1 MIWFLLHSCG
11 RLSVF
16 PCSANWPECVC
27 FVNYPTVR
35 LLRIRLLKKYITI
48 DNAWYFSS
56 EKRAHYYLIFVQLPC
71 EKENLLCLH
80 DSMFPR
86 LDLFLN
92 YFYLIQYNVKCY
104 KKSDDASLFKP
115 GDLSSQE
122 TWHHLSFILWGQ
134 LTILLALFT
143 RNWDSIKDFS
153 EFLSLQSLFLAFS
166 NNTAKG

>member
-1 MIWFLLHSCG
+1 MVDSRFF
-11 RLSVF
+11 RV
-16 PCSANWPECVC
+16 
-27 FVNYPTVR
+27 
-35 LLRIRLLKKYITI
+35 LRIGPNACASLTTQPSFTNSSSKKYITI
-48 DNAWYFSS
+48 DNAWFFSS
-56 EKRAHYYLIFVQLPC
+56 AKRAHYYLIFVHLPC

-115 GDLSSQE
+115 GGLSSQE
-122 TWHHLSFILWGQ
+122 TLHHFSFILWGQ

-143 RNWDSIKDFS
+143 RN
-153 EFLSLQSLFLAFS
+153 
-166 NNTAKG
+166 